1 MASFCARVGER
12 APSFDGELPAPL
24 EMLSA
29 HSDFASFKELML
41 SAKAGKAVDAL
52 GGGPMC
58 VSGAPLSVGGGGGAG
73 LADLASGLS
82 ITSASPNAS
91 SAEAKP
97 AAPASAAAKE

>member
-1 MASFCARVGER
+1 
-12 APSFDGELPAPL
+12 
-24 EMLSA
+24 MLSA

-58 VSGAPLSVGGGGGAG
+58 VSGAPLSVVGGGAG
-73 LADLASGLS
+73 LADLAGGLS